1 MKKELKV
8 NKCGVFLKE
17 TMVIS
22 TDYSEGGMNADG
34 SLRCIE
40 SIKQAATFKPLILW
54 NPRKYNKE
62 FIAKAQS

>member
-62 FIAKAQS
+62 IIAKAQS